1 MGALREKMVVEMK
14 LRNFASRTQKSY
26 LAVMV
31 GLAKHYRQFPDQLT
45 QEQIRT
51 YLLHLQERGLS
62 SSSQNVTI
70 SGLRFF
76 YQQVLGWN
84 QEQLFLPPRKR
95 TWRLP
100 EVLSPREV
108 ERLLTCAVKLRDR
121 CLLMTAYSA
130 GLRVSELIHLK
141 LSDISDIHTE
151 RMMIR
156 VEQGKG
162 KKDRYTIL
170 SQRLLGE
177 LKRYKQTYQPVSW
190 VFFGQNRDCPLDI
203 SAAQKVYN
211 LAKQKSGVEKGKGIH
226 TLRHCFATHLL
237 EGGVDLVTIKTLLG
251 HNSLQST
258 QRYLQIRQP
267 KLGST
272 TSPLD
277 LLDLRDCSL

>member
-1 MGALREKMVVEMK
+1 MGALREKMVAEMK

-62 SSSQNVTI
+62 SSSQNVAI

-76 YQQVLGWN
+76 YQQVLGWT
-84 QEQLFLPPRKR
+84 QEQIFLPPRKR

-108 ERLLTCAVKLRDR
+108 ERLLAAAVKLRDR

-130 GLRVSELIHLK
+130 GLRVSELVHLK
-141 LSDISDIHTE
+141 LSDVDTE

-177 LKRYKQTYQPVSW
+177 LKRYKQTYQPVSLGLFSARTEIALW
-190 VFFGQNRDCPLDI
+190 I
-203 SAAQKVYN
+203 S
-211 LAKQKSGVEKGKGIH
+211 
-226 TLRHCFATHLL
+226 LRP
-237 EGGVDLVTIKTLLG
+237 E
-251 HNSLQST
+251 SLQSS
-258 QRYLQIRQP
+258 QAEKRR
-267 KLGST
+267 
-272 TSPLD
+272 
-277 LLDLRDCSL
+277 

>member
-1 MGALREKMVVEMK
+1 MGALRDKMIGEMK
-14 LRNFASRTQKSY
+14 LRDFASRTQKSY

-45 QEQIRT
+45 LEQIQT
-51 YLLHLQERGLS
+51 YLLELQERGLS
-62 SSSQNVTI
+62 SSSLNVNI
-70 SGLRFF
+70 SALRFF
-76 YQQVLGWN
+76 YQQVLGWDR
-84 QEQLFLPPRKR
+84 EQFSLPRRKR

-108 ERLLTCAVKLRDR
+108 ERLLAAAVKLRDR

-141 LSDISDIHTE
+141 LSDIHTE

-177 LKRYKQTYQPVSW
+177 LNRYKQTYQPVSW
-190 VFFGQNRDCPLDI
+190 VFFGKNRSCPLDI

-277 LLDLRDCSL
+277 LLDLRDPSL

>member
-1 MGALREKMVVEMK
+1 MGALREKMIEEMK

-31 GLAKHYRQFPDQLT
+31 GVAKHYRQFPDQLT

-62 SSSQNVTI
+62 TSSQNVAI

-84 QEQLFLPPRKR
+84 EEQLFLPPRKR

-108 ERLLTCAVKLRDR
+108 KRLLSATVKLRDR
-121 CLLMTAYSA
+121 CLLMTAYAA
-130 GLRVSELIHLK
+130 GLRVTELIQLK
-141 LSDISDIHTE
+141 LSDIDPE

-177 LKRYKQTYQPVSW
+177 LRKYKQAYQPVLW
-190 VFFGQNRDCPLDI
+190 VFFG
-203 SAAQKVYN
+203 
-211 LAKQKSGVEKGKGIH
+211 
-226 TLRHCFATHLL
+226 
-237 EGGVDLVTIKTLLG
+237 KTR
-251 HNSLQST
+251 ND
-258 QRYLQIRQP
+258 P
-267 KLGST
+267 C
-272 TSPLD
+272 TSPPRRESISSPSRKAALKKAKAFIRCGTV
-277 LLDLRDCSL
+277 LPPIC

>member
-1 MGALREKMVVEMK
+1 MGALREKMIAEMK
-14 LRNFASRTQKSY
+14 LRNFAARTQKSY
-26 LAVMV
+26 LAAMV
-31 GLAKHYRQFPDQLT
+31 GLAKHYRQYPDQLT

-62 SSSQNVTI
+62 SSSQNVAI

-76 YQQVLGWN
+76 YQQVLGWT
-84 QEQLFLPPRKR
+84 QEQIFLPPRKR

-108 ERLLTCAVKLRDR
+108 ERLLAAAVKLRDR

-130 GLRVSELIHLK
+130 GLRVSELVHLK
-141 LSDISDIHTE
+141 LNAIHTE

-190 VFFGQNRDCPLDI
+190 VLFGKNRNCPLDI
-203 SAAQKVYN
+203 TAVQKVYN
-211 LAKQKSGVEKGKGIH
+211 RAKQKSGVEKGKGIH
-226 TLRHCFATHLL
+226 TLRYCFATHLL

-277 LLDLRDCSL
+277 LLDLRDPPL

>member
-1 MGALREKMVVEMK
+1 MGVLREKMIDEMK
-14 LRNFASRTQKSY
+14 LRNFASRTQNSY
-26 LAVMV
+26 VAAMV

-45 QEQIRT
+45 QEQIRA

-62 SSSQNVTI
+62 ANSQNVAI

-76 YQQVLGWN
+76 YQQVLGWD
-84 QEQLFLPPRKR
+84 EQKLFLPPRKR

-108 ERLLTCAVKLRDR
+108 KRLLGATVKLRDR
-121 CLLMTAYSA
+121 CLLMTAYAA
-130 GLRVSELIHLK
+130 GLRVSELVHLK
-141 LSDISDIHTE
+141 RSDIDPQ

-162 KKDRYTIL
+162 KKDRYTVL
-170 SQRLLGE
+170 SPRLLGE
-177 LKRYKQTYQPVSW
+177 LRRYKQAYQPVSW
-190 VFFGQNRDCPLDI
+190 VFFGKNRNCPLDI
-203 SAAQKVYN
+203 TAAQKVYN
-211 LAKQKSGVEKGKGIH
+211 LAKQKSGVEKGHGIH

-237 EGGVDLVTIKTLLG
+237 EDGVDLVTIKTLLG

-277 LLDLRDCSL
+277 LLDLRDPDCSL